1 MLGYPEMLDIA
12 AQYINLSEGEYLK
25 LKNPLANINANLTFK
40 LENGETVFVPTY
52 LTIMNEVGPGKGGLR
67 IHKSVTAEEV
77 QALAGLMEIK
87 NRISELPFSGAKAG
101 ICIDTEKLTRND
113 YDKLIFLWAE
123 VYKPIL
129 VPRNKMYYYITA
141 CDVNSR
147 PWMMS
152 KIVRYMGDY
161 QCATSKDPLDGGIKG
176 RPPATG
182 FGVANIIR
190 YYYEKIL
197 NEPLKGKT
205 VGIQGFGNVGSY
217 TADYLYKWGAK
228 IIAITD
234 LYGGVYDEN
243 GINVPELLK
252 YVEKSKNNS
261 VVGFKDEFNNEQLF
275 SSEFDV
281 LIPAALEDQ
290 ITENNANDIKS
301 KLIVSAA
308 NGPITIKAQEIL
320 TNNGVEIIPGI
331 ANAGGVIA
339 SNFELMN
346 AGDPQVVRIEDVQE
360 YINKKQISN
369 FKDIVNLS
377 KELKTN
383 LFVAEIV
390 LAIKRRLDILRAVGF

>member
-1 MLGYPEMLDIA
+1 
-12 AQYINLSEGEYLK
+12 
-25 LKNPLANINANLTFK
+25 
-40 LENGETVFVPTY
+40 
-52 LTIMNEVGPGKGGLR
+52 
-67 IHKSVTAEEV
+67 
-77 QALAGLMEIK
+77 
-87 NRISELPFSGAKAG
+87 
-101 ICIDTEKLTRND
+101 
-113 YDKLIFLWAE
+113 
-123 VYKPIL
+123 
-129 VPRNKMYYYITA
+129 
-141 CDVNSR
+141 
-147 PWMMS
+147 
-152 KIVRYMGDY
+152 MG
-161 QCATSKDPLDGGIKG
+161 
-176 RPPATG
+176 R
-182 FGVANIIR
+182 
-190 YYYEKIL
+190 
-197 NEPLKGKT
+197 
-205 VGIQGFGNVGSY
+205 
-217 TADYLYKWGAK
+217 K